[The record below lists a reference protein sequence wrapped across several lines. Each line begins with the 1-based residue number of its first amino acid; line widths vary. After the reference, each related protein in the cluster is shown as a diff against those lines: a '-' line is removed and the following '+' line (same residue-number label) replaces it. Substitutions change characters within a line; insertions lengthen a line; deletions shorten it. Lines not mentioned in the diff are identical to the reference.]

1 MARGGSKR
9 IWPVGSNHTSGEAW
23 EVTEVTTAAGLFE
36 GGVGRV
42 KEASRHPSDENGIR
56 FVPGKSTGNREDGAA
71 RLSRIRRRKEPH
83 TSIWVLGVRAY

>member
-23 EVTEVTTAAGLFE
+23 EVTKVTTAAGFFE

-56 FVPGKSTGNREDGAA
+56 FMPRKSTGNREDGASQLWGP
-71 RLSRIRRRKEPH
+71 RGREEPH
-83 TSIWVLGVRAY
+83 ASIWVLGVSAY